1 MLWIINGLIYGFF
14 TALYTLFNQHYRL
27 NGYILGIW
35 RGFGICLVCLPA
47 VFFARPQS
55 NAYYWILL
63 ISQGLMIGIYDSRL
77 FFASAEYGA
86 GATSRFMSIVAL
98 VTTFIW
104 WLITPDEFLQLLN
117 NGTVFIT
124 LLLALFGFS
133 FCYWQMVQSQIS
145 RRIAVYVLPAVF
157 ALAGMSIITK
167 AIAMHSNSVWTALAY
182 YLTVSTFISGTYNAA
197 MFIKTEK
204 PSFAEF
210 FKRVFAPKV
219 IKSGFY
225 LVSFSLM
232 LITSKTLALRVAP
245 NPGYVVALLLVAPIF
260 VFALNQSHKIP
271 DDISVR
277 EGFAMIFFLALLM
290 VLVNGKFGITD

>member
-14 TALYTLFNQHYRL
+14 TALYTMFNQHFRL

-35 RGFGICLVCLPA
+35 RGFGIFLVCLPA
-47 VFFARPQS
+47 VFFTAPQS
-55 NAYYWILL
+55 GVYYWILL
-63 ISQGLMIGIYDSRL
+63 VSQGLMIGIYDSRL
-77 FFASAEYGA
+77 FFASAKYGA
-86 GATSRFMSIVAL
+86 GPTSRFMSIVAL

-104 WLITPDEFLQLLN
+104 WFITPDEFLQLLN

-133 FCYWQMVQSQIS
+133 FCYWQMVKSQIS
-145 RRIAVYVLPAVF
+145 RQIAFYVLPAVF

-167 AIAMHSNSVWTALAY
+167 TIAIHSNSVWAALAY
-182 YLTVSTFISGTYNAA
+182 YLTVSTFVSGVYNTA

-204 PSFAEF
+204 PSTTEF
-210 FKRVFAPKV
+210 FQRVFAPKV
-219 IKSGFY
+219 VKSGFY
-225 LVSFSLM
+225 LISFSLM
-232 LITSKTLALRVAP
+232 LITAKTLALRVAP
-245 NPGYVVALLLVAPIF
+245 NPGYVVALLLVAPLF
-260 VFALNQSHKIP
+260 VFALNQSLKIP
-271 DDISVR
+271 DSISIR